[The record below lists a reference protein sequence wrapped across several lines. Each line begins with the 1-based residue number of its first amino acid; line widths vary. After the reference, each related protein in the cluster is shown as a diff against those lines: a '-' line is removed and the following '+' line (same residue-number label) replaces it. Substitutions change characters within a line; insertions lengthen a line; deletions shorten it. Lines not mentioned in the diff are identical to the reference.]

1 MSYHTKE
8 QLEEMLESCREIAN
22 NAIYLNDSSDYRSAL
37 LEICSTLG
45 MSDDE
50 IGDKFIEYLDS
61 LEKQT
66 NKEQTKME
74 ELRKFQ
80 RDVHQTA
87 RSKGWWE
94 NPAPF
99 GTRIALMHSELSEA
113 LEADR
118 HGNQPDNKIPE
129 FSGIEAELA
138 DTIIR
143 ILDTAEADGL
153 DVIGAMIAKAEMN
166 AGRSHKHGG
175 KAY

>member
-1 MSYHTKE
+1 
-8 QLEEMLESCREIAN
+8 
-22 NAIYLNDSSDYRSAL
+22 
-37 LEICSTLG
+37 
-45 MSDDE
+45 
-50 IGDKFIEYLDS
+50 
-61 LEKQT
+61 
-66 NKEQTKME
+66 ME
-74 ELRKFQ
+74 ELRQFQ
-80 RDVHQTA
+80 KDVHQTA
-87 RSKGWWE
+87 QSKGWWDS
-94 NPAPF
+94 PAPF
-99 GTRIALMHSELSEA
+99 GTRVALMHSELSEA

-118 HGNQPDNKIPE
+118 HGNPPDDKIPA